1 MKISGATVP
10 DAEVAR
16 LQQQVPNLSQGEKQ
30 FLATVEL
37 YNTAMN
43 SALDNVQTKFGFSSP
58 EKVKEAVYGKSNNSS
73 STSTTNTTPLS
84 QYKSR

>member
-16 LQQQVPNLSQGEKQ
+16 LQQQVPNLSQGETQ
-30 FLATVEL
+30 FLASVEL

-43 SALDNVQTKFGFSSP
+43 SAIDNVQTKFGFSSP
-58 EKVKEAVYGKSNNSS
+58 EKVKEVVYGK
-73 STSTTNTTPLS
+73 
-84 QYKSR
+84 K